1 MNSNKKV
8 TTKSIASALGISHT
22 TVSNAWNNPDKLSDE
37 LRKQI
42 LEYAASCGF
51 QGPDRL
57 GRALR
62 TGKSDTIGVIFNDSM
77 SYVFI
82 DNHDLSLMKGIAT
95 QCENHDVNLVLI
107 PLKNS
112 QNVKVKRLNTLV
124 DGYILNATHNSEE
137 VIQQALAKNIPVVT
151 IDFSL
156 PDYSSVSINNKKAM
170 SEICEY
176 LLNKGHRKFGIIS
189 FPSTKSVAGLRS
201 LEQAVTGDNNLMLTR
216 VNACR
221 ETLAAHA
228 INLKDC
234 WLFETLHDEA
244 HGAQAAQILLNEH
257 PDMSAIICLS
267 DRFAA
272 GAVNYCVEKN
282 ISVPQQVAITGFDD
296 IPVNSSGIRLTTI
309 SQHAEDKGKTA
320 VKLLLEENN
329 KIHYE
334 LDYQFIEGEST

>member
-1 MNSNKKV
+1 MNSKTKV
-8 TTKSIASALGISHT
+8 TTKSIANALGISHT

-82 DNHDLSLMKGIAT
+82 DNHDLNLMKGIAT

-112 QNVKVKRLNTLV
+112 QNVKVKSLNTLV
-124 DGYILNATHNSEE
+124 DGYILNATHNSDEI
-137 VIQQALAKNIPVVT
+137 IQQALAKNIPVVT

-156 PDYSSVSINNKKAM
+156 PGYSSVSINNQKAM

-176 LLNKGHRKFGIIS
+176 LLKKGHRKFGIIS
-189 FPSTKSVAGLRS
+189 FPSAKSASGLRS
-201 LEQAVTGDNNLMLTR
+201 LEHIVSGDNTLMLTR

-221 ETLAAHA
+221 ETLSAHK
-228 INLKDC
+228 INLSDC
-234 WLFETLHDEA
+234 WLYETLHDEE
-244 HGAQAAQILLNEH
+244 HGAKAAKTLLSEH
-257 PDMSAIICLS
+257 PEITAIICLS

-272 GAVNYCVEKN
+272 GAVNYCVEN
-282 ISVPQQVAITGFDD
+282 HIAVPQKVAITGFDN
-296 IPVNSSGIRLTTI
+296 IPVNSSGVRLTTI

-334 LDYQFIEGEST
+334 LDYQFIVGEST